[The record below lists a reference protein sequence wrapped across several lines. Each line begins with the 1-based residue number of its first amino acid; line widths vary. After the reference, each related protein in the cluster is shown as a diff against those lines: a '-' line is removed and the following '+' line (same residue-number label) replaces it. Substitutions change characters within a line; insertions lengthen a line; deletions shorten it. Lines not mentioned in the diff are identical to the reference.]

1 MLSLDHLRTFIAV
14 AEAGSQA
21 AGAQALGVPRS
32 TVSRHLQRLETAL
45 GERLFTAEPGGPL
58 RLTPAGRRIHAA
70 ASRPISDL
78 SVLERRG
85 ASRSRGAARRL
96 HILAPPTFTQK
107 LAGRLAAAFIEA
119 TGDLDIELR
128 SAPRGFDLST
138 SQADVGFMVG
148 VEPPANTRH
157 FALGTLQARLYA
169 APDFLTRT
177 KAPTVPADLAAH
189 RFASTECDGGERQS
203 WTLWRHGE
211 TALEHALV
219 RCPFRSDQIDA
230 VVDFTCAGL
239 AIGRLPSFVGDPLVA
254 AGALVPVL
262 PGWSVTLHSLTV
274 ALRPG
279 VRNPAADQF
288 IRFVADRF
296 DTILNPPAETDRS
309 PNPAA

>member
-32 TVSRHLQRLETAL
+32 TVSRHLQRLESAL

-58 RLTPAGRRIHAA
+58 RLTPAGRRIYTS

-78 SVLERRG
+78 SLLQRRRPSPPRG
-85 ASRSRGAARRL
+85 ASRRL
-96 HILAPPTFTQK
+96 HLLAPPTFTQK

-119 TGDLDIELR
+119 TGDLDMELR
-128 SAPRGFDLST
+128 SAPRGFDLAA

-148 VEPPANTRH
+148 LEPPANTRH

-169 APDFLTRT
+169 APGLISVAN
-177 KAPTVPADLAAH
+177 APAAPGDLAAH
-189 RFASTECDGGERQS
+189 QFASTECDGGERQS
-203 WTLWRHGE
+203 WTLWRHGA
-211 TALEHALV
+211 TDLEYVVV
-219 RCPFRSDQIDA
+219 RCPFRSDQIDT
-230 VVDFTCAGL
+230 VLDLTCAGL

-254 AGALVPVL
+254 EGALVPVL

-296 DTILNPPAETDRS
+296 DAILNPPAGTDRN